1 MRAISA
7 MLSCFD
13 FFRLHVRQFELAQH
27 QTIQVSDCDDLAAL
41 IIRKIDFEGLLD
53 TQDDL
58 YSV

>member
-1 MRAISA
+1 

-13 FFRLHVRQFELAQH
+13 FFCLHVRQFELAQH
-27 QTIQVSDCDDLAAL
+27 EMIQVPDCDDLAAL
-41 IIRKIDFEGLLD
+41 IIRKIDIKGLLG